1 MFYFITTLRHP
12 KNAKNYQSV
21 IDLLKLTIESVCNQK
36 TDHPYK
42 LLVVCNEIPNIEVD
56 TDKVEFHV
64 VDFPP
69 PGEGKASELLL
80 RDMHFDKGVKIASGL
95 LYMKQHN
102 PSKVFIIDADD
113 WVNENIV
120 ETTAKEPS
128 VDFWFADTGYLVNFR
143 DKKYIR
149 KHGLCRYCGTAFIY
163 DYDKLVKA
171 LKFNTNL
178 PHTASREKIAENIE
192 DFPLVSI
199 LGNHRFQFSYMNK
212 LGYSFKA
219 LPYNAICW
227 ILNTGENHSGKTG
240 GDEGLPLNQK
250 ILSEFGMVTYTPST
264 QKATLSNSVSEF
276 IEKTKSQFGWIFT
289 DKKADKV

>member
-36 TDHPYK
+36 TDSPYK
-42 LLVVCNEIPNIEVD
+42 LLVVCNEIPDIDVD
-56 TDKVEFHV
+56 TNKVEYHV

-95 LYMKQHN
+95 LYMQQYQ

-113 WVNENIV
+113 WVNNTIV
-120 ETTAKEPS
+120 ETVTNHPDI
-128 VDFWFADTGYLVNFR
+128 DFWFADTGYLVNFR

-163 DYDKLVKA
+163 DYQKLLSTLGLKA
-171 LKFNTNL
+171 DI
-178 PHTASREKIAENIE
+178 PCTASREEIAANIE

-199 LGNHRFQFSYMNK
+199 LGNHRFQFSFMK
-212 LGYSFKA
+212 KFGYSFKA

-240 GDEGLPLNQK
+240 GDEGLPLDQK
-250 ILSEFGMVTYTPST
+250 TLTEFGMVTYTPST
-264 QKATLSNSVSEF
+264 QKASIMSRLSEF
-276 IEKTKSQFGWIFT
+276 IEKTKSRIGWIFT
-289 DKKADKV
+289 DKTTDKV

>member
-36 TDHPYK
+36 TQHPYK
-42 LLVVCNEIPNIEVD
+42 LLVVCNEIPDIEVD
-56 TDKVEFHV
+56 TNRVEYHA

-80 RDMHFDKGVKIASGL
+80 RDMHFDKGVKIAAGL
-95 LYMKQHN
+95 LYMQQHN

-113 WVNENIV
+113 WVNQNIV
-120 ETTAKEPS
+120 ETTASQPD
-128 VDFWFADTGYLVNFR
+128 VDFWYADRGYLVNFR

-149 KHGLCRYCGTAFIY
+149 KHGLCRYCGTTFIY
-163 DYDKLVKA
+163 DYQKLISA
-171 LKFNTNL
+171 LGFNTDI
-178 PHTASREKIAENIE
+178 PFTASREEIANNIE

-212 LGYSFKA
+212 FGYSFKV

-240 GDEGLPLNQK
+240 GDEGLPLDQK
-250 ILSEFGMVTYTPST
+250 TLSKFGMLTYTPST
-264 QKATLSNSVSEF
+264 QKASIMNRISEV
-276 IEKTKSQFGWIFT
+276 IEKSKSHLGWIFT